1 MSQSDGEPVLFQA
14 ILVLM
19 VVGVLL
25 TWIGDVW
32 IHWLVLGAIILVSCW
47 SQQAMGKKKKKPRG
61 R

>member
-1 MSQSDGEPVLFQA
+1 MSQSNGEPVLFQA
-14 ILVLM
+14 ILVLV

-32 IHWLVLGAIILVSCW
+32 IHWPVLGAIVLVSCW
-47 SQQAMGKKKKKPRG
+47 SQQSMGKKKKPRG